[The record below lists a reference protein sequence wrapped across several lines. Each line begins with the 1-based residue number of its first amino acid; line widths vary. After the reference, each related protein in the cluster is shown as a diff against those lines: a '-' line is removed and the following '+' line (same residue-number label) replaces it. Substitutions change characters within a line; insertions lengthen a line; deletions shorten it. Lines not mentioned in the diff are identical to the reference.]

1 MPIIFKLI
9 GNIKLKVLEIKYD
22 INEIVRLSSI
32 ISIFENYGIPSEN
45 FEHIKFIVES
55 EHLINNSKFFE
66 VSDNYNLIVF
76 IFTSKKEINDKL
88 IKIFSKNN
96 NIDYIN
102 YIDEVDDIDDEE
114 LTKSI
119 VDKIEEK
126 IPELSQDIIDS
137 NNTKTLELFEN
148 PNFKH
153 LVKIYFNEP
162 DIFKTFLQFI
172 SHGDITNMTIP
183 IINEEK
189 DYSVE
194 IKHIK
199 SLGIT
204 ESDEVIL
211 HFLKKYNGHIN
222 LSLRAFLCEKA
233 MI

>member
-1 MPIIFKLI
+1 MPIIFKLV

-22 INEIVRLSSI
+22 INGIVRLSSI
-32 ISIFENYGIPSEN
+32 ISIFKNYGIPAEN

-55 EHLINNSKFFE
+55 EQLNNNSKFFE

-76 IFTSKKEINDKL
+76 IFTSKKDINDKL
-88 IKIFSKNN
+88 IDIFSKNN
-96 NIDYIN
+96 IS
-102 YIDEVDDIDDEE
+102 DIDDEE
-114 LTKSI
+114 ITKSI
-119 VDKIEEK
+119 VDKIEEE
-126 IPELSQDIIDS
+126 IPELSQDIINS

-162 DIFKTFLQFI
+162 NIFKTFLQFI

-183 IINEEK
+183 ISNQEK

-194 IKHIK
+194 IEHIK

-222 LSLRAFLCEKA
+222 LSLRAFLCQKA

>member
-1 MPIIFKLI
+1 MPIIFKLV
-9 GNIKLKVLEIKYD
+9 GNIKLKVLEIKYN
-22 INEIVRLSSI
+22 INGIVRLSSI
-32 ISIFENYGIPSEN
+32 ISIFKNYGIPAEN

-55 EHLINNSKFFE
+55 EQLNNNSKFFE

-76 IFTSKKEINDKL
+76 IFTSKKDINDKL
-88 IKIFSKNN
+88 IDIFSKNN
-96 NIDYIN
+96 IS
-102 YIDEVDDIDDEE
+102 DIDDEE
-114 LTKSI
+114 ITKSI
-119 VDKIEEK
+119 VDKIEEE
-126 IPELSQDIIDS
+126 IPELSQDIINS

-162 DIFKTFLQFI
+162 NIFKTFLQFI

-183 IINEEK
+183 ISNQEK

-194 IKHIK
+194 IEHIK

-222 LSLRAFLCEKA
+222 LSLRAFLCQKA

>member
-1 MPIIFKLI
+1 MPIIFKLV

-22 INEIVRLSSI
+22 INGIVRLSSI
-32 ISIFENYGIPSEN
+32 ISIFKNYGIPAEN
-45 FEHIKFIVES
+45 FEHIKFIVET
-55 EHLINNSKFFE
+55 EHLNNNSKFFK

-96 NIDYIN
+96 NID
-102 YIDEVDDIDDEE
+102 DIDDEE
-114 LTKSI
+114 ITKPI
-119 VDKIEEK
+119 VDKVEEK
-126 IPELSQDIIDS
+126 ISELSQDIINS
-137 NNTKTLELFEN
+137 NNIKTLELFEN

-162 DIFKTFLQFI
+162 NIFKTFLQFI

-183 IINEEK
+183 ISNQEK

-194 IKHIK
+194 IEHIK

-222 LSLRAFLCEKA
+222 LSLRAFLCQKT

>member
-22 INEIVRLSSI
+22 INGIVRLSSI
-32 ISIFENYGIPSEN
+32 ISIFKNYGIPPEN

-55 EHLINNSKFFE
+55 EHLNNNSKFFK

-96 NIDYIN
+96 NID
-102 YIDEVDDIDDEE
+102 DIDDEE
-114 LTKSI
+114 ITKPI
-119 VDKIEEK
+119 VDKVEEK
-126 IPELSQDIIDS
+126 IPELSQDIINS
-137 NNTKTLELFEN
+137 NNIKTLELFEN

-162 DIFKTFLQFI
+162 NIFKTFLQFI

-183 IINEEK
+183 ISNQEK

-194 IKHIK
+194 IEHIK

-211 HFLKKYNGHIN
+211 HFLKKYNGHVN
-222 LSLRAFLCEKA
+222 LSLRAFLCQKA

>member
-137 NNTKTLELFEN
+137 NNTKTLKLFEN
-148 PNFKH
+148 PNFKN

-189 DYSVE
+189 DYSDE

>member
-32 ISIFENYGIPSEN
+32 ISIFKNYGIPSEN

-55 EHLINNSKFFE
+55 EHLNNDSKFFE

-96 NIDYIN
+96 HIDYIN
-102 YIDEVDDIDDEE
+102 YINEVDDIDDEE

-119 VDKIEEK
+119 VDKIEEE
-126 IPELSQDIIDS
+126 IPELSQDIINS

-222 LSLRAFLCEKA
+222 LSLRAFLCQKA
-233 MI
+233 II

>member
-22 INEIVRLSSI
+22 INGIVRLSSI
-32 ISIFENYGIPSEN
+32 ISIFKNYGIPSEN

-55 EHLINNSKFFE
+55 EHLNNDSKFFE

-96 NIDYIN
+96 DINEVDDID
-102 YIDEVDDIDDEE
+102 DDIDDEE

-119 VDKIEEK
+119 VDKIEEE
-126 IPELSQDIIDS
+126 IPELSQDIINS

-153 LVKIYFNEP
+153 LIKIYFNEP
-162 DIFKTFLQFI
+162 NIFKTFLQFI

-183 IINEEK
+183 ISNQEK
-189 DYSVE
+189 DYSAE
-194 IKHIK
+194 IEHIK

-222 LSLRAFLCEKA
+222 LSLRAFLCQKA

>member
-1 MPIIFKLI
+1 MPIIFKLV
-9 GNIKLKVLEIKYD
+9 GNIKLQVLEIKYN
-22 INEIVRLSSI
+22 ISGIVRLSSF
-32 ISIFENYGIPSEN
+32 ISIFKNYGIPSEN
-45 FEHIKFIVES
+45 FEHIKFIIEA
-55 EHLINNSKFFE
+55 EHLNNDSKFFE
-66 VSDNYNLIVF
+66 VSDNYNLNVF
-76 IFTSKKEINDKL
+76 IFTSKKDINDKL
-88 IKIFSKNN
+88 IKIFSKN
-96 NIDYIN
+96 
-102 YIDEVDDIDDEE
+102 DDIDDEE

-222 LSLRAFLCEKA
+222 LSLRAFLCQKA

>member
-32 ISIFENYGIPSEN
+32 ISIFKNYGIPSEN

-148 PNFKH
+148 PNFKN

>member
-1 MPIIFKLI
+1 MPIIFKLV
-9 GNIKLKVLEIKYD
+9 GNIKLQVLEIKYN
-22 INEIVRLSSI
+22 ISGIVRLSSF
-32 ISIFENYGIPSEN
+32 ISIFKNYGIPSEN
-45 FEHIKFIVES
+45 FEHIKFIIEA
-55 EHLINNSKFFE
+55 EHLNNNSKFFE
-66 VSDNYNLIVF
+66 VSDNYNLNVF
-76 IFTSKKEINDKL
+76 IFTSKKDINDKL
-88 IKIFSKNN
+88 IKIFSKN
-96 NIDYIN
+96 
-102 YIDEVDDIDDEE
+102 DDIDDEE

-222 LSLRAFLCEKA
+222 LSLRAFLCQKA

>member
-76 IFTSKKEINDKL
+76 IFTSKKEINEKV

>member
-1 MPIIFKLI
+1 MPIIFKLV

-22 INEIVRLSSI
+22 INGIVRLSSI
-32 ISIFENYGIPSEN
+32 ISIFKNYGIPAEN
-45 FEHIKFIVES
+45 FEHIKFIVET
-55 EHLINNSKFFE
+55 EHLNNNSKFFK

-96 NIDYIN
+96 NID
-102 YIDEVDDIDDEE
+102 DIYDEE
-114 LTKSI
+114 ITKPI
-119 VDKIEEK
+119 VDKVEEK
-126 IPELSQDIIDS
+126 IPELSQDIINS
-137 NNTKTLELFEN
+137 NNIKTLELFEN

-162 DIFKTFLQFI
+162 NIFKTFLQFI

-183 IINEEK
+183 IFNQEK

-194 IKHIK
+194 IEHIK

-222 LSLRAFLCEKA
+222 LSLRAFLCQKA